1 MDILYFSFVGKG
13 KSKADVPIMGEK
25 NVSEQHIF
33 RTGGK
38 GSAFI
43 RPGMC
48 EVTAGMQEVGLM
60 WRLINLFYTPA
71 ALWTTFKSSADVWGL
86 EFPRIMCEDKRDVC
100 FELRLGVDRQIKDN
114 ILNTTGIKG
123 KSAFLI
129 VFVCKIF

>member
-1 MDILYFSFVGKG
+1 MCQLWGRKTSANSTFS
-13 KSKADVPIMGEK
+13 E
-25 NVSEQHIF
+25 
-33 RTGGK
+33 RGGK

-43 RPGMC
+43 RPGLC

-86 EFPRIMCEDKRDVC
+86 EFPCIMCEDKRDVC

-123 KSAFLI
+123 KSAYL
-129 VFVCKIF
+129 FVCKKIF